1 MSRYLFALGQFVARR
16 RWWVLVA
23 WIVLLAGAIVFAAAT
38 GGKTNDNFTV
48 PGTESQD
55 AVSLLEDKLP
65 AYSGAQMQ
73 VVLAAPGGS
82 KVTDRPVM
90 AQIEQVM
97 SGLKGLSQVSAVIDP
112 FQARTISP
120 DQRVAL
126 GNVQFSVTAGDVS
139 QDTLEAVSR
148 VAAPARQAGL
158 QVEFAGAVYPGFT
171 AEIPH
176 TPEAL
181 GVAAALVILL
191 ITFGAVVAAGL
202 PIVTALVG
210 VGIGLTGIL
219 GVAALVDVPSAA
231 TSLAL
236 MLGLSCGI
244 DYALFILSRHRNQMM
259 RAMAAAESIPLAV
272 GTAGSSVVF
281 AAVTVIIALCGL
293 TVANIPFLTVMGLT
307 AAGAVL
313 VAMLVALTLLPA
325 LLGFAGGLVAKFIS
339 PPLHPGKAEEVAR
352 IAAYEPERTCGHAWG
367 RFVTK
372 FRVPV
377 LISGVAVLVVLAVP
391 AARMDLGLPS
401 GASQSESSTAH
412 KAYELVSSSF
422 GAGFNGPLL
431 VVADIS
437 HATAQDATQTLISR
451 LQQEL
456 DVAVV
461 QPAASGNGLALIQVV
476 PNAGPAET
484 STTDLVNRL
493 RDDRAAIE
501 NGTGATYL
509 VGGTTAANIDTSE
522 RLAQALPIFL
532 VVVVGLALV
541 LLTIAFRT
549 VLVPLSSIVGFI
561 LSVFAS
567 LGIQVVVFQWGWGA
581 GLLHVTTAQTLSF
594 LPIITL
600 AIIFGLSSDYQI
612 FVVSRIKEEH
622 SRTADAVS
630 SVHNGVAHSARVV
643 TAAALIMFAVFV
655 AFATTDSPIVKP
667 LAFTLAVG
675 VLLDAFIVRLT
686 LIPAVMAIIGNRMW
700 YHPRWFARYVPDLDI
715 EGVEL
720 ERRFEL
726 DETEDGEPQQS
737 TSCRPVRR
745 RLARGR

>member
-16 RWWVLVA
+16 RWWMVA
-23 WIVLLAGAIVFAAAT
+23 VWVVLLIGAITFAAST

-55 AVSLLEDKLP
+55 AVSLLQDRLP
-65 AYSGAQMQ
+65 AFSGAQMQ
-73 VVLAAPGGS
+73 VVFGAPGMV
-82 KVTDRPVM
+82 KVTDQRVT
-90 AQIEQVM
+90 AEIEQVM
-97 SGLKGLSQVSAVIDP
+97 TGLKGLPQVAAVVDP
-112 FQARTISP
+112 FQSQAVSP

-126 GNVQFSVTAGDVS
+126 GSVQF
-139 QDTLEAVSR
+139 AVSAGEVEQSTLDAVTR
-148 VAAPARQAGL
+148 VADQARDQGL
-158 QVEFAGAVYPGFT
+158 QVEFAGGVYPGFS

-176 TPEAL
+176 TPEIL
-181 GVAAALVILL
+181 GIIAAFVILL
-191 ITFGAVVAAGL
+191 VTFGAVVAAGL

-219 GVAALVDVPSAA
+219 GIAAFVDVPSAA

-244 DYALFILSRHRNQMM
+244 DYALFILSRHRHHIVLGMT
-259 RAMAAAESIPLAV
+259 AAESIPLAV

-293 TVANIPFLTVMGLT
+293 SVAGIPFLTVMGLT

-325 LLGFAGGLVAKFIS
+325 LLSFAGGLVAKFIT
-339 PPLHPGKAEEVAR
+339 PPLQPGKPEEVAR

-367 RFVTK
+367 RFVTR
-372 FRVPV
+372 FRIPLLVA
-377 LISGVAVLVVLAVP
+377 GVAVLAVLAVP
-391 AARMDLGLPS
+391 ATRMDLGLPS
-401 GASQSESSTAH
+401 GATQAESSTAR
-412 KAYELVSSSF
+412 KAYDLVSGSF

-431 VVADIS
+431 VVADLS
-437 HATAQDATQTLISR
+437 HATSGDVVQTLIGR
-451 LQQEL
+451 LQHEPG
-456 DVAVV
+456 VAVV
-461 QPAASGNGLALIQVV
+461 QPAASGNGMVLIQVV
-476 PNAGPAET
+476 PKTGPTDSAT
-484 STTDLVNRL
+484 DDLVNRL

-509 VGGTTAANIDTSE
+509 VGGTTAANIDTSK
-522 RLAQALPIFL
+522 RLGEALPVFL

-549 VLVPLSSIVGFI
+549 ILVPLTSIAGFI

-567 LGIQVVVFQWGWGA
+567 LGVQVAVFQWGWGA
-581 GLLHVTTAQTLSF
+581 SLLHITKGQTLSF

-612 FVVSRIKEEH
+612 FVVSRIKEEFT
-622 SRTADAVS
+622 RTGDAIT
-630 SVHNGVAHSARVV
+630 SVQNGVAHSARVV

-655 AFATTDSPIVKP
+655 AFTTVDSPIVRP
-667 LAFTLAVG
+667 LAFTLAIG

-686 LIPAVMAIIGNRMW
+686 LVPAITALIGTRMW

-720 ERRFEL
+720 ENRFAPEA
-726 DETEDGEPQQS
+726 ESAAPQQVPEFS
-737 TSCRPVRR
+737 
-745 RLARGR
+745 

>member
-16 RWWVLVA
+16 RWWILVA
-23 WIVLLAGAIVFAAAT
+23 WIVLLAGAIAFAAGT

-55 AVSLLEDKLP
+55 AVSLLRDRLP

-73 VVLAAPGGS
+73 VVFATPGMA
-82 KVTDRPVM
+82 KVTDQQVNGH
-90 AQIEQVM
+90 IEQVM
-97 SGLKGLSQVSAVIDP
+97 SGLKGLSQVAAVVDP
-112 FQARTISP
+112 FQAQAVSP

-126 GNVQFSVTAGDVS
+126 GSVQFSVSAGEVEQS
-139 QDTLEAVSR
+139 TLDAVNR
-148 VAAPARQAGL
+148 VAAPAREAGVE
-158 QVEFAGAVYPGFT
+158 VEFAGAVYPGFT

-176 TPEAL
+176 TPETL
-181 GVAAALVILL
+181 GIIAAFVILL

-202 PIVTALVG
+202 PIVTALIG

-219 GVAALVDVPSAA
+219 GIAAFVDVPSAA

-244 DYALFILSRHRNQMM
+244 DYALFILSRHRHQIVLGMT
-259 RAMAAAESIPLAV
+259 AAESIPLAV

-293 TVANIPFLTVMGLT
+293 TVAGIPFLTIMGLT
-307 AAGAVL
+307 AAVAVL

-325 LLGFAGGLVAKFIS
+325 LLGFAGDLVAKFIS

-367 RFVTK
+367 RFVTR
-372 FRVPV
+372 FRIPLLV
-377 LISGVAVLVVLAVP
+377 LGIAVLVVLAIP

-401 GASQSESSTAH
+401 GATQSESSTAR
-412 KAYELVSSSF
+412 KAYDLVSRSF

-431 VVADIS
+431 VVADLS
-437 HATAQDATQTLISR
+437 HATAADAAQTLMGR
-451 LQQEL
+451 LRQEP

-461 QPAASGNGLALIQVV
+461 QPAASGNGLVLIQVI
-476 PNAGPAET
+476 PKTGPTDSAT
-484 STTDLVNRL
+484 NDLVNRL
-493 RDDRAAIE
+493 RDDRNVIE

-509 VGGTTAANIDTSE
+509 VGGTTAANIDTSK
-522 RLAQALPIFL
+522 RLAEALPVFL
-532 VVVVGLALV
+532 VVVVGLAMV

-549 VLVPLSSIVGFI
+549 ILVPLSSIVGFI

-567 LGIQVVVFQWGWGA
+567 LGTQVAVFQWGWGA
-581 GLLHVTTAQTLSF
+581 SLFHVTKAQTLSF

-622 SRTADAVS
+622 TRTADAVA
-630 SVHNGVAHSARVV
+630 SVQNGVAHSARVV
-643 TAAALIMFAVFV
+643 TAAALIMFGVFV
-655 AFATTDSPIVKP
+655 AFTTVDNPIVKP

-686 LIPAVMAIIGNRMW
+686 LVPAVMALVGNRMW

-715 EGVEL
+715 EGAEL
-720 ERRFEL
+720 ERRLAHDAES
-726 DETEDGEPQQS
+726 EVPQGV
-737 TSCRPVRR
+737 TSAP
-745 RLARGR
+745 

>member
-1 MSRYLFALGQFVARR
+1 MSRYLFALGRFVARR
-16 RWWVLVA
+16 RWWMLAVWV
-23 WIVLLAGAIVFAAAT
+23 VLLVGAITFAAST

-55 AVSLLEDKLP
+55 AVSLLQERLP
-65 AYSGAQMQ
+65 AFSGAQMQ
-73 VVLAAPGGS
+73 VVFATPGMV
-82 KVTDRPVM
+82 KVSDQRVS
-90 AQIEQVM
+90 AEIEQVM
-97 SGLKGLSQVSAVIDP
+97 AGLKGLPQVAAVVDP
-112 FQARTISP
+112 FQSRAVSP

-126 GNVQFSVTAGDVS
+126 GSVQFAVPAGEVEQS
-139 QDTLEAVSR
+139 TLDAVNR
-148 VAAPARQAGL
+148 VADQARDAGL
-158 QVEFAGAVYPGFT
+158 RVEFAGAVYPGFS

-176 TPEAL
+176 TPEIL
-181 GVAAALVILL
+181 GIVAAFVILL

-219 GVAALVDVPSAA
+219 GIAAFVDVPSAA

-244 DYALFILSRHRNQMM
+244 DYALFILSRHRHHIVLGMT
-259 RAMAAAESIPLAV
+259 AAESIPLAV

-293 TVANIPFLTVMGLT
+293 AVAGIPFLTVMGLT

-313 VAMLVALTLLPA
+313 VALLVALTLLPA
-325 LLGFAGGLVAKFIS
+325 LLSFAGGLVAKFIT
-339 PPLHPGKAEEVAR
+339 PPLQPGKPEQVAR
-352 IAAYEPERTCGHAWG
+352 LAAYEPERTCGHAWG
-367 RFVTK
+367 RFVTR
-372 FRVPV
+372 FRVPLLV
-377 LISGVAVLVVLAVP
+377 AGVAVLAVLAIP
-391 AARMDLGLPS
+391 ATRMDLGLPS
-401 GASQSESSTAH
+401 GATEAESSTAR
-412 KAYELVSSSF
+412 KAYDLVSESF

-431 VVADIS
+431 VVADLS
-437 HATAQDATQTLISR
+437 HAAPDAAQTLIGR
-451 LQQEL
+451 LQQEPG
-456 DVAVV
+456 VAVV
-461 QPAASGNGLALIQVV
+461 QPAAADNGMALIQVV
-476 PNAGPAET
+476 PKTGPADSAT
-484 STTDLVNRL
+484 DDLVNRL

-509 VGGTTAANIDTSE
+509 VGGTTAANIDTSK
-522 RLAQALPIFL
+522 RLGEALPVFL

-549 VLVPLSSIVGFI
+549 ILVPLTSIAGFV

-567 LGIQVVVFQWGWGA
+567 LGVQVAVFQWGWGA
-581 GLLHVTTAQTLSF
+581 SIFNLPKGQTLSF

-612 FVVSRIKEEH
+612 FVVSRIKEEFT
-622 SRTADAVS
+622 RTGDAIT
-630 SVHNGVAHSARVV
+630 SVQNGVAHSARVV

-655 AFATTDSPIVKP
+655 AFTTVDSPIVRP
-667 LAFTLAVG
+667 LAFTLAIG

-686 LIPAVMAIIGNRMW
+686 LIPAITALIGARMW
-700 YHPRWFARYVPDLDI
+700 HHPRWFARYVPDLDI

-720 ERRFEL
+720 ENRFASKAE
-726 DETEDGEPQQS
+726 S
-737 TSCRPVRR
+737 M
-745 RLARGR
+745 AH